1 MSKYETPDWMLDPPD
16 DEPEIPG
23 SGISPNFDNFFDW
36 LSDLAPGTLEHSIV
50 SKAITEQSID
60 AWRHAIE
67 LLQEHIDRTEY
78 ESFMEKAE
86 RFCEEMNRD

>member
-1 MSKYETPDWMLDPPD
+1 MRKWETPDWMLDPPD

-67 LLQEHIDRTEY
+67 LLQEHIDRTEW
-78 ESFMEKAE
+78 EDFKEKE
-86 RFCEEMNRD
+86 RLFCEECNQ

>member
-1 MSKYETPDWMLDPPD
+1 MRKWETPDWMLDPPD

-23 SGISPNFDNFFDW
+23 SGILPNFDRFFDW

-67 LLQEHIDRTEY
+67 LLQEHIDRTEW
-78 ESFMEKAE
+78 EDFKEKE
-86 RFCEEMNRD
+86 RLFCEECNQ